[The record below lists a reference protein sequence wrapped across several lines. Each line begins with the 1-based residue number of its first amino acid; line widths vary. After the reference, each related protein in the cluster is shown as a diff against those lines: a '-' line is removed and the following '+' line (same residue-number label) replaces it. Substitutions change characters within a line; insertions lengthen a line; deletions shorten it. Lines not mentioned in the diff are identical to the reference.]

1 MITSWLKNNFSEKDN
16 PESSNIRHVVL
27 DSSINA
33 PLMTNEEE
41 ILLKWRG
48 GAEGKD
54 VTNNSIFRI
63 MVALN
68 KRVKQLYQQTYNP
81 PTNNDL
87 NKSINDLSSR
97 ISIIENKLKWSL
109 DF

>member
-1 MITSWLKNNFSEKDN
+1 MMDDKEIEEL
-16 PESSNIRHVVL
+16 VQ
-27 DSSINA
+27 SIN
-33 PLMTNEEE
+33 
-41 ILLKWRG
+41 
-48 GAEGKD
+48 EGKD

-97 ISIIENKLKWSL
+97 ISIIESKLK
-109 DF
+109 

>member
-1 MITSWLKNNFSEKDN
+1 MDDKEIEEL
-16 PESSNIRHVVL
+16 VQ
-27 DSSINA
+27 SIN
-33 PLMTNEEE
+33 
-41 ILLKWRG
+41 
-48 GAEGKD
+48 EGKD
-54 VTNNSIFRI
+54 ITNNSIFRI

-97 ISIIENKLKWSL
+97 ISIIESKLK
-109 DF
+109 

>member
-1 MITSWLKNNFSEKDN
+1 MDDKEIEEL
-16 PESSNIRHVVL
+16 VQG
-27 DSSINA
+27 IN
-33 PLMTNEEE
+33 
-41 ILLKWRG
+41 
-48 GAEGKD
+48 EGKD
-54 VTNNSIFRI
+54 ITNNSIFKI

-97 ISIIENKLKWSL
+97 IDILESKIK
-109 DF
+109 